1 MPKQDLNGI
10 SLIPH
15 PITDAPSTA
24 HIAQQAVAAVATTMR
39 TGKSVG
45 ARVPQKKRRWNEPMS
60 AQPVRTQPK
69 RGQPKRP
76 TTEDLIK
83 GDAASTDPRP
93 DAPSSSELWPP
104 ASKRVRVMSASERA
118 VGLDDVSTNPDAG
131 LSTSVNSIGFEYEN
145 IKDTI
150 EANAGHPSKER
161 PDRVLKSALMAE
173 TNPDNETKPA
183 LVENADRITLPSDP
197 PVHHFLTPPAA
208 APSDSTTVANIQAS
222 AHAAPVAWRGG
233 LNRPLAMIMS
243 QEYDRIL
250 TPVPGVGKMAIYRE
264 WGIKLGIGAA
274 DRDGSRVRK
283 AVCRLSKEFEK
294 ACALLESGNSDQT
307 TLLKICPEFEIL
319 FPVFRPNDR
328 KASVSNSKSAEP
340 QSQGSGDGTRIP
352 KRKREG
358 KPKHRPSDVPEYTG
372 NHYQIEAAEINQTS
386 PARKRA
392 RNARDSTRH
401 GSLERLPSPTRGE
414 ITTEAARTQKVD
426 HPRFADQNDYEA
438 QLLAE
443 HAAAVGDASIIRQA
457 DLLISIMADSFCS
470 PLSQHERPENHRAH
484 GTAAGKVKSKRHVG
498 RGNMS
503 RKET

>member
-1 MPKQDLNGI
+1 MPKQGLNGI
-10 SLIPH
+10 SLIQQS
-15 PITDAPSTA
+15 ITHDPSTA
-24 HIAQQAVAAVATTMR
+24 RITQEAIAAGATTVG
-39 TGKSVG
+39 TGKLVA
-45 ARVPQKKRRWNEPMS
+45 ARVPQKKRRRHEPPS
-60 AQPVRTQPK
+60 AQPLRTQPK
-69 RGQPKRP
+69 RGQPSRP
-76 TTEDLIK
+76 TTEDTIN

-93 DAPSSSELWPP
+93 DAPSSRVLWPP
-104 ASKRVRVMSASERA
+104 ESKRVRLMSASER
-118 VGLDDVSTNPDAG
+118 VIDLDDVSTNPDAG
-131 LSTSVNSIGFEYEN
+131 LSTSVYSIGFEYEN
-145 IKDTI
+145 IKETV
-150 EANAGHPSKER
+150 EANAGQPSKER
-161 PDRVLKSALMAE
+161 PDRVLKPALMAE

-183 LVENADRITLPSDP
+183 LVENADRITLSSDP
-197 PVHHFLTPPAA
+197 PVHHFQSPPVA
-208 APSDSTTVANIQAS
+208 APSESTTVANIQAS
-222 AHAAPVAWRGG
+222 AHVAPIAWRGG

-243 QEYDRIL
+243 QEYDRTL

-264 WGIKLGIGAA
+264 WGIKLGIGGV

-283 AVCRLSKEFEK
+283 AVCRVSKEFEK

-307 TLLKICPEFEIL
+307 MLLEICPEFEIL

-328 KASVSNSKSAEP
+328 KASISNSKSAEP

-352 KRKREG
+352 KRKREE

-372 NHYQIEAAEINQTS
+372 NQYQIEAAEINQAS

-401 GSLERLPSPTRGE
+401 GSLERSPSPTRGE
-414 ITTEAARTQKVD
+414 ITTEAACTQKVE
-426 HPRFADQNDYEA
+426 HPRFADQNDYEE

-457 DLLISIMADSFCS
+457 DLLIAIMAEAFCS

-484 GTAAGKVKSKRHVG
+484 GTAAVKVKSKRHVG
-498 RGNMS
+498 RGNRS